1 MDPTQL
7 VIERA
12 ALLAKADDI
21 QRAMTLQQALVCV
34 PELPARE
41 KNVQSFAW
49 GYGARELIAERKRVS
64 EILALRAK
72 VECVL
77 VDHTLNGFC
86 GMPVSFHEAFV
97 GSNAERARLMERLD
111 MLYDTQW
118 KSDIVALH
126 LQSFPEARDVRGSW
140 SLESRRAQW
149 GDQIAKGPHY
159 NIAKGKFAEHRESL
173 LQMQALCEELKPET
187 CELVKCCTHSEQLE
201 LSMLSVMS
209 MTVNETAKFSFGPTP
224 KAFL

>member
-1 MDPTQL
+1 MDATQL
-7 VIERA
+7 VMERA
-12 ALLAKADDI
+12 ALLAKADDM

-49 GYGARELIAERKRVS
+49 TYGARELIADRKRVS

-72 VECVL
+72 VECEKL
-77 VDHTLNGFC
+77 VDCNGKMDPRFNGFL
-86 GMPVSFHEAFV
+86 GLPIGFHEAFV
-97 GSNAERARLMERLD
+97 GSDAERARLIKRLD

-126 LQSFPEARDVRGSW
+126 LQSFPEAKDVRGSW

-149 GDQIAKGPHY
+149 GDQIAKGHY
-159 NIAKGKFAEHRESL
+159 YSIAKVMLVQHRESL

-187 CELVKCCTHSEQLE
+187 RDLVTRCTHFEQLE
-201 LSMLSVMS
+201 LSMLSM
-209 MTVNETAKFSFGPTP
+209 M
-224 KAFL
+224 